1 MAHTEGLGSIDA
13 LESAADR
20 RDDGTT
26 VRQGDVL
33 FVRGWALNPAHVPAR
48 RVFVAIDDGDPVEG
62 VVGLPRPDVVAAL
75 GSDGSLGAGFA
86 AAIPIGSI
94 PIGRHVV
101 RASFAVDD
109 RLFRVPTEAFVE
121 VAPASDPLAGLLP
134 RTDGWAIHL
143 DGIFVGNDR
152 VAAGLGDGTALAFG
166 MPATLRGWAVDVNA
180 RQSVGGILADDGSGL
195 RPGVVGFDRPDVTD
209 DLGLQGVE
217 RCGFAVPLLA
227 PSAGE
232 EAVRLVVLSADRGAY
247 FETEVRVRRAVAD
260 RTTGLPRL
268 DAAVRITIDDVVAGT
283 TPYPRE
289 YSDADVSLRDDELLW
304 VRGWAIDDVRGA
316 PPAAVTL
323 CLDDRLEFFAQAG
336 LERPDVA
343 VSLENPVLSPCGF
356 AACVPLAGLLPGEH
370 HLAVRVIASDR
381 SGYFEKDRPLR
392 LLISGR
398 T

>member
-316 PPAAVTL
+316 P
-323 CLDDRLEFFAQAG
+323 
-336 LERPDVA
+336 RP
-343 VSLENPVLSPCGF
+343 P
-356 AACVPLAGLLPGEH
+356 
-370 HLAVRVIASDR
+370 
-381 SGYFEKDRPLR
+381 
-392 LLISGR
+392 
-398 T
+398 